1 MDNLENFEQNVTEI
15 QNTSKTQDKQSV
27 QKPKKDWK
35 KIVKDILYYACI
47 VAIVCILIYMYVASR
62 PLKSENLS
70 CEYKD
75 KQDKIVCTQMGDV
88 VPEWLDLNKNMIF
101 GSNSPYAMHLVFSK
115 GNNNY
120 VSMKMSDYIF
130 IAGLNRKIIYEL
142 KDQSL
147 EDFIRFKNFVKS
159 SEMSNFG
166 SVLLYCSE
174 NNLSEAA
181 CKNMKRN
188 YRK

>member
-1 MDNLENFEQNVTEI
+1 
-15 QNTSKTQDKQSV
+15 
-27 QKPKKDWK
+27 
-35 KIVKDILYYACI
+35 
-47 VAIVCILIYMYVASR
+47 
-62 PLKSENLS
+62 
-70 CEYKD
+70 
-75 KQDKIVCTQMGDV
+75 
-88 VPEWLDLNKNMIF
+88 MIF

-159 SEMSNFG
+159 SEMSNFWFC
-166 SVLLYCSE
+166 SFYIVL
-174 NNLSEAA
+174 
-181 CKNMKRN
+181 KII
-188 YRK
+188 